1 MRFQTAWALALLGAV
16 ALLPLARAWLARA
29 RTGVGFP
36 SVTLPAGIAP
46 SLRHR
51 LAWLPA
57 ALKLLALALLI
68 VALARPRE
76 GMEQVVDVSR
86 GIAIEVVVDRSGSM
100 AAPLG
105 DGGPTR
111 LDAVKQAVVRFVHG
125 DGAGLAGR
133 PNDLVGLIT
142 FARYAETVLPLT
154 LSHET
159 LDGFLSGV
167 EVVTDRRDDGTA
179 IGDALALAAA
189 RLHVAEEQLDSR
201 GDGGADRADSEVK
214 VYEIKS
220 KAIILLTD
228 GSHNAGA
235 RTPAQAAE
243 LAAGWGIKVYAVGIG
258 VGAPEQTVRTPLGAF
273 RLPAGSPVDA
283 AGLQAL
289 ADRTG
294 GLFRMADDAESLA
307 AIYREIDRLEKS
319 EVESVRYVDFR
330 ERFAPWA
337 LAGLAAAA
345 AAAALAVTVFRRTP

>member
-1 MRFQTAWALALLGAV
+1 MRFETAWALALLAAV
-16 ALLPLARAWLARA
+16 AMLPPARAWLARA

-36 SVTLPAGIAP
+36 SVAVPAGIGP

-76 GMEQVVDVSR
+76 GLEQVVDVSR

-100 AAPLG
+100 AAPIG
-105 DGGPTR
+105 EGGPTR
-111 LDAVKQAVVRFVHG
+111 LDAVKQAVTRFVHG

-133 PNDLVGLIT
+133 PNDLVGLVT
-142 FARYAETVLPLT
+142 FARYPETVLPLT

-167 EVVTDRRDDGTA
+167 GVVTDRSEDGTA

-189 RLHVAEEQLDSR
+189 RLRVAEEALGSR
-201 GDGGADRADSEVK
+201 DD
-214 VYEIKS
+214 YEIKS

-235 RTPAQAAE
+235 RTPAQAAA
-243 LAAGWGIKVYAVGIG
+243 LASGWGIKVYAIGIG
-258 VGAPEQTVRTPLGAF
+258 VGAPEQTVRTPLGTF
-273 RLPAGSPVDA
+273 RLPAGQPVDA

-289 ADRTG
+289 AERTG
-294 GLFRMADDAESLA
+294 GLFRMAEDAESLA
-307 AIYREIDRLEKS
+307 AIYREIDRLERS

-337 LAGLAAAA
+337 LAALGAVAAS
-345 AAAALAVTVFRRTP
+345 AALAATVFRRTP

>member
-16 ALLPLARAWLARA
+16 AMMPLARAWLARS

-125 DGAGLAGR
+125 DGSGLAGR

-154 LSHET
+154 LSHKT

-189 RLHVAEEQLDSR
+189 RLHVAEEELGSR
-201 GDGGADRADSEVK
+201 GEGADRADYEV
-214 VYEIKS
+214 KS

-243 LAAGWGIKVYAVGIG
+243 LAAGWGIKVYAIGIG

-345 AAAALAVTVFRRTP
+345 AAAALAATVFRRTP

>member
-1 MRFQTAWALALLGAV
+1 MRFEAPWALALLGAV

-36 SVTLPAGIAP
+36 SVAAPAGIAP

-57 ALKLLALALLI
+57 ALRLLALALLI

-76 GMEQVVDVSR
+76 GLEQVVDVSR

-133 PNDLVGLIT
+133 PNDLVGLVT
-142 FARYAETVLPLT
+142 FARYPETVLPLT

-159 LDGFLSGV
+159 LDGFLGGV

-189 RLHVAEEQLDSR
+189 RLHVAEQELGAR
-201 GDGGADRADSEVK
+201 GGGGADRP
-214 VYEIKS
+214 VYEVKS

-228 GSHNAGA
+228 GSHNAGE

-243 LAAGWGIKVYAVGIG
+243 LAAGWGIKVYAIGIG
-258 VGAPEQTVRTPLGAF
+258 VGAPEQTVRTPLGTF
-273 RLPAGSPVDA
+273 RLPAGQPVDA

-319 EVESVRYVDFR
+319 EVESVRYLDFR

-345 AAAALAVTVFRRTP
+345 TAAALAATVFRRTP